1 MSVSIKVC
9 IRCRPFTVDDQLGV
23 FMLQTEEENGEV
35 NLLNTTYTTTRFAF
49 TWAWWSAY
57 GWQRRCK
64 SDEASAEQMKLIN
77 QDLAYEACGKKI
89 KKDLLEGNAVVLFAY
104 GLSGSGKTFTVF
116 GPDAADIPEAWFKH
130 ATPFSMWGIYPRLA
144 YDVFGVK
151 DESWK
156 ITMKYFQNVVDIVRD
171 LMSPTAE
178 ERNYKQGMRKDEDGF
193 MDIMWCSAAPLED
206 WNELRATFLVANAR
220 KAISPTQFNHQS
232 TRGHCIM
239 TLETNMPK
247 PDDPSTRQR
256 GRVYVCDLA
265 GTEPAGDIVYASYKK
280 IVFPDGTIDHVYQG
294 PHQDQTKTKN
304 LQNQGK
310 KINLSLS
317 EMAQFFMKMAKAILA
332 KKLKP
337 GSTIPGCNSYF
348 LCKYL
353 KDTMLQARQQRV
365 IIKTSFCRFPFL
377 PFKQEWYRYRCALDS
392 IHRSLLDLDFLF
404 VFFLFFFIITRHAR
418 TCSVLFDRR

>member
-23 FMLQTEEENGEV
+23 FLRQVSDEDGEV
-35 NLLNTTYTTTRFAF
+35 QLLNTTYTTTRFAF
-49 TWAWWSAY
+49 CWSWWSAY

-64 SDEASAEQMKLIN
+64 SNEDQAEEMKLIN

-130 ATPFSMWGIYPRLA
+130 ATPFAMWGIYPRLA
-144 YDVFGVK
+144 YDIFGIK

-171 LMSPTAE
+171 LMSATAE

-193 MDIMWCSAAPLED
+193 MDIQWCGAAQLENWD
-206 WNELRATFLVANAR
+206 ELRATFLIANER

-265 GTEPAGDIVYASYKK
+265 GTEPAGDIVYAAYNKK
-280 IVFPDGTIDHVYQG
+280 IYPDGTVEHECVSVRACVPACLPACLPSCLPACLPACCMRALCWWG
-294 PHQDQTKTKN
+294 P
-304 LQNQGK
+304 
-310 KINLSLS
+310 
-317 EMAQFFMKMAKAILA
+317 
-332 KKLKP
+332 P
-337 GSTIPGCNSYF
+337 
-348 LCKYL
+348 
-353 KDTMLQARQQRV
+353 
-365 IIKTSFCRFPFL
+365 
-377 PFKQEWYRYRCALDS
+377 
-392 IHRSLLDLDFLF
+392 
-404 VFFLFFFIITRHAR
+404 LFF
-418 TCSVLFDRR
+418 